1 MTKKKKKKESWK
13 EKRRQAAIKHQK
25 TLEAERLR
33 REREPKKS
41 KGWSKGKIFSVTFMF
56 LLIIGIYGAWQY
68 TQPSPSS
75 NSNGNEQ
82 KAPPFTLTDIN
93 GNAVSLENFTG
104 KVVILDFF
112 FPQCQYCD
120 EEVVHLEE
128 IYREYSREK
137 VEIMSISVKENSIE
151 DIQEFKKGPNSF
163 SNLEYE
169 ISWIIARDT
178 ATANVIDQYGVSGYP
193 TTVVIDQEGYI
204 SPNSP
209 FVGLTDAS
217 TLSQEIDYLLG
228 R

>member
-1 MTKKKKKKESWK
+1 MTKKKKRESWK
-13 EKRRQAAIKHQK
+13 ERRRRAAIKHQK
-25 TLEAERLR
+25 ALETERLK
-33 REREPKKS
+33 REREPQKS
-41 KGWSKGKIFSVTFMF
+41 KRWPRNKLLGVVF
-56 LLIIGIYGAWQY
+56 LASLVLVVGVYAAWQN
-68 TQPSPSS
+68 TQPAS
-75 NSNGNEQ
+75 NNRQ
-82 KAPPFTLTDIN
+82 LAPLFTLTDLN
-93 GNAVSLENFTG
+93 GNAISSENFTG

-112 FPQCQYCD
+112 FPQCQHCD
-120 EEVVHLEE
+120 DEVVHLEE
-128 IYREYSREK
+128 IYGKYGREK

-151 DIQEFKKGPNSF
+151 DIQEFKTGPNSF

>member
-1 MTKKKKKKESWK
+1 MTKKKKKESWK
-13 EKRRQAAIKHQK
+13 ERRRRAAIKHQK
-25 TLEAERLR
+25 ALEAERLR
-33 REREPKKS
+33 REREPKKR
-41 KGWSKGKIFSVTFMF
+41 KGWSRSKSW
-56 LLIIGIYGAWQY
+56 GIVFFVSLVLVVGVYAAWQN
-68 TQPSPSS
+68 TQPAS
-75 NSNGNEQ
+75 NNRRL
-82 KAPPFTLTDIN
+82 APLFTLTDIN
-93 GNAVSLENFTG
+93 GNEVSLENFTG

-120 EEVVHLEE
+120 EEIVHLEE

-137 VEIMSISVKENSIE
+137 VEILSISVKENSIE

-178 ATANVIDQYGVSGYP
+178 ETANVIDQYGVSGYP

-217 TLSQEIDYLLG
+217 RLSQEIDYLLG

>member
-1 MTKKKKKKESWK
+1 MTKKKKKESWK
-13 EKRRQAAIKHQK
+13 ERRRRAAIKHQK
-25 TLEAERLR
+25 ALETERLK
-33 REREPKKS
+33 REREPQKS
-41 KGWSKGKIFSVTFMF
+41 KGWSRNKLLGVVF
-56 LLIIGIYGAWQY
+56 LASLVLVVGVYAAWQN
-68 TQPSPSS
+68 TQPAS
-75 NSNGNEQ
+75 NNRQ
-82 KAPPFTLTDIN
+82 LAPLFTLTDLN
-93 GNAVSLENFTG
+93 GNAISSENFTG

-112 FPQCQYCD
+112 FPQCQHCD
-120 EEVVHLEE
+120 DEVVHLEE
-128 IYREYSREK
+128 IYGKYGREK

-151 DIQEFKKGPNSF
+151 DIQEFKTGPNSF

>member
-13 EKRRQAAIKHQK
+13 ERRRRASLKRQK
-25 TLEAERLR
+25 ALDAERLK

-41 KGWSKGKIFSVTFMF
+41 KGWSRDKSLAVVFFVSLVLVGGV
-56 LLIIGIYGAWQY
+56 YVAWQN
-68 TQPSPSS
+68 TQPAS
-75 NSNGNEQ
+75 NNKQ
-82 KAPPFTLTDIN
+82 LAPLFTLTDLD
-93 GNAVSLENFTG
+93 GNTVSLENFTR

-120 EEVVHLEE
+120 KEVVHLEE

-217 TLSQEIDYLLG
+217 RLSQEIDYLLG

>member
-1 MTKKKKKKESWK
+1 MAKKKKKESWK
-13 EKRRQAAIKHQK
+13 EKRRQAAIKRQK
-25 TLEAERLR
+25 ALEAERLR

-41 KGWSKGKIFSVTFMF
+41 KGWSRNKLLGVIFLASLV
-56 LLIIGIYGAWQY
+56 LVVGVYAAWQN
-68 TQPSPSS
+68 TQPAS
-75 NSNGNEQ
+75 NNRQ
-82 KAPPFTLTDIN
+82 LAPLFTLTDLD
-93 GNAVSLENFTG
+93 GNEVSLGNFTG

-128 IYREYSREK
+128 IYRQYSREK
-137 VEIMSISVKENSIE
+137 VEIMSISVKENSIG

-169 ISWIIARDT
+169 ITWIIARDT

-217 TLSQEIDYLLG
+217 KLSHEIDYLLG

>member
-25 TLEAERLR
+25 ALEAERLR

-41 KGWSKGKIFSVTFMF
+41 KGWSRSKLLGVIFLASLV
-56 LLIIGIYGAWQY
+56 LVAGVYAAWQN
-68 TQPSPSS
+68 TQPAS
-75 NSNGNEQ
+75 NNRQ
-82 KAPPFTLTDIN
+82 LAPLFTLTDIN

-104 KVVILDFF
+104 EVVILDFF

-120 EEVVHLEE
+120 KEVVHLEE
-128 IYREYSREK
+128 IYSKYSREK

-163 SNLEYE
+163 SSLEYE
-169 ISWIIARDT
+169 ISWTIVRDT
-178 ATANVIDQYGVSGYP
+178 ATTNVIDQYGISGYP

-217 TLSQEIDYLLG
+217 TLSHEIDYLLG